1 MRVLVIGGG
10 GREHALVWK
19 ISQSPK
25 VTDIYCAPGNAGTA
39 EIAKN
44 VPIAADQ
51 IDKLLEFAEEK
62 KIGLTVVGP
71 EQPLVMGI
79 VDLFE
84 EKGLRIFGPTARA
97 AELEGSKAFSK
108 DIMKKYGLPTAEY
121 KTFASHELARG
132 YFDKE
137 TGPIVVKASGLAAG
151 KGVILCR
158 NAKEGLSAV
167 DTIMQDKL
175 FGEAGDQ
182 VVIEEFLEGEEVSVL
197 AFSDGNTVLLMDSA
211 QDHKAALDGDKGPN
225 TGGMGACSPGADT
238 SAPVF
243 TDLMRQ
249 DVRDKIMLP
258 LVLAMK
264 SEGRPYRGI
273 LYAGLMLTEHGAK
286 ILEFNA
292 RFGDPETQPLLV
304 CMESDIVPLFEACID
319 GTLDQ
324 CDLQWKPESS
334 VCVVMAAKGYPG
346 SYEKGKEISGLD
358 EAGALPDVVVFHAGT
373 KEAAGKVLTSGGR
386 VLGVTATGAD
396 ASSAIKKAYDAV
408 AKIQWDGI
416 HYRKDIGKKE
426 NSFGGFPLD
435 STKEEEEAFF
445 GTDEEAEE
453 RIKERGWN
461 LFRLGQ
467 YYNSRPDEKSS
478 KSRWVTKQSE
488 AEAKKNS
495 SYRVN
500 FLK

>member
-51 IDKLLEFAEEK
+51 IDQLLEFAQKNE
-62 KIGLTVVGP
+62 IGLTVVGP

-79 VDLFE
+79 VDRFE
-84 EKGLRIFGPTARA
+84 EKGLRVFGPTARA

-108 DIMKKYGLPTAEY
+108 NIMKKYGLPTAEY
-121 KTFASHELARG
+121 EIFTSHELAQR

-158 NAKEGLSAV
+158 NSAEGLNAV
-167 DTIMQDKL
+167 DTIMKDKS

-182 VVIEEFLEGEEVSVL
+182 VVIEEFLEGQEVSVL

-225 TGGMGACSPGADT
+225 TGGMGAYSP
-238 SAPVF
+238 APIF
-243 TDLMRQ
+243 TDILRQ
-249 DVRDKIMLP
+249 KVRDKIMLP
-258 LVLAMK
+258 LVRAMK
-264 SEGRPYRGI
+264 SEGRPYKGI
-273 LYAGLMLTEHGAK
+273 LYAGLMLTKYGPK
-286 ILEFNA
+286 TLEFNA

-304 CMESDIVPLFEACID
+304 RMESDIVPLFEACID

-324 CDLQWKPESS
+324 HELRWKPEPS

-358 EAGALPDVVVFHAGT
+358 GAGALPDVVVFHAGT
-373 KEAAGKVLTSGGR
+373 KAEEGKVLTSGGR
-386 VLGVTATGAD
+386 VLGVTATGPD
-396 ASSAIKKAYDAV
+396 TPTAIKKAYAAV
-408 AKIQWDGI
+408 DKIQWDGI
-416 HYRKDIGKKE
+416 HFRKDIGH
-426 NSFGGFPLD
+426 
-435 STKEEEEAFF
+435 
-445 GTDEEAEE
+445 
-453 RIKERGWN
+453 RV
-461 LFRLGQ
+461 
-467 YYNSRPDEKSS
+467 SS
-478 KSRWVTKQSE
+478 
-488 AEAKKNS
+488 
-495 SYRVN
+495 
-500 FLK
+500 